1 MPLRVNYS
9 RSESPCSRRVLVE
22 LLSFCRQHQRHQRI
36 APTRNTI
43 TVHLHG
49 LRKPRPPSMNAR
61 FLRPFARAAF
71 RAPTAVRP
79 STVARPALIASQNKK
94 TEVGPQQMMV
104 LKSAMP
110 QLIPFFFVNETT
122 VAFILLPS
130 LIYVFSKYI
139 LPQRVRLFAA
149 RLFISKL

>member
-1 MPLRVNYS
+1 
-9 RSESPCSRRVLVE
+9 
-22 LLSFCRQHQRHQRI
+22 
-36 APTRNTI
+36 
-43 TVHLHG
+43 
-49 LRKPRPPSMNAR
+49 MNAR
-61 FLRPFARAAF
+61 ILRPFARAAF

-79 STVARPALIASQNKK
+79 ALLARPALAAQQNKK
-94 TEVGPQQMMV
+94 TEVGAQQMTM

-122 VAFILLPS
+122 VAFVLLPS
-130 LIYVFSKYI
+130 LIYIMSKYI

>member
-1 MPLRVNYS
+1 MS
-9 RSESPCSRRVLVE
+9 RTQLSSFSDNDSVE
-22 LLSFCRQHQRHQRI
+22 P
-36 APTRNTI
+36 ATARNTI
-43 TVHLHG
+43 TITTHLPG
-49 LRKPRPPSMNAR
+49 PCKPRPTAIMNAR
-61 FLRPFARAAF
+61 FLRPFVARAAF
-71 RAPTAVRP
+71 RAPVAVRP
-79 STVARPALIASQNKK
+79 SAMARPALLASQNNK
-94 TEVGPQQMMV
+94 TEVGSQQMTV

-130 LIYVFSKYI
+130 LIYIFSKYI

>member
-1 MPLRVNYS
+1 M
-9 RSESPCSRRVLVE
+9 
-22 LLSFCRQHQRHQRI
+22 
-36 APTRNTI
+36 NT
-43 TVHLHG
+43 T
-49 LRKPRPPSMNAR
+49 R

-79 STVARPALIASQNKK
+79 AAIARPALASQQQKK
-94 TEVGPQQMMV
+94 TPEVGAQQMVRSPIHEFESQRMLMPQQTI

-122 VAFILLPS
+122 VAFVLLPT

-139 LPQRVRLFAA
+139 LPQRVRLFAS

>member
-1 MPLRVNYS
+1 M
-9 RSESPCSRRVLVE
+9 
-22 LLSFCRQHQRHQRI
+22 
-36 APTRNTI
+36 NT
-43 TVHLHG
+43 T
-49 LRKPRPPSMNAR
+49 R

-79 STVARPALIASQNKK
+79 AVMARPALASQQQK
-94 TEVGPQQMMV
+94 TPEVSPKQMTI

-122 VAFILLPS
+122 VAFVLLPT
-130 LIYVFSKYI
+130 LIYIFSKYI
-139 LPQRVRLFAA
+139 LPQRLRLFAA

>member
-1 MPLRVNYS
+1 
-9 RSESPCSRRVLVE
+9 
-22 LLSFCRQHQRHQRI
+22 
-36 APTRNTI
+36 
-43 TVHLHG
+43 
-49 LRKPRPPSMNAR
+49 MNAR

-71 RAPTAVRP
+71 KAPTAVRP
-79 STVARPALIASQNKK
+79 AAMARPALVASQTQKK
-94 TEVGPQQMMV
+94 TEVGPQQMTI

-110 QLIPFFFVNETT
+110 QLIPFFFVNETA

>member
-1 MPLRVNYS
+1 
-9 RSESPCSRRVLVE
+9 
-22 LLSFCRQHQRHQRI
+22 
-36 APTRNTI
+36 
-43 TVHLHG
+43 
-49 LRKPRPPSMNAR
+49 MNAR
-61 FLRPFARAAF
+61 FLRPFTRAAF
-71 RAPTAVRP
+71 RAPMAARP
-79 STVARPALIASQNKK
+79 SAMARPALIASQNKK
-94 TEVGPQQMMV
+94 IEAGPQQMTV

-122 VAFILLPS
+122 FAFVLLPT

>member
-1 MPLRVNYS
+1 MWKR
-9 RSESPCSRRVLVE
+9 E
-22 LLSFCRQHQRHQRI
+22 SFCRRQLQHRRLS
-36 APTRNTI
+36 RE
-43 TVHLHG
+43 
-49 LRKPRPPSMNAR
+49 RKPHSITAHLLRAPKQSSSACLTLSQPTMNAR
-61 FLRPFARAAF
+61 FLRPFTRAAF

-79 STVARPALIASQNKK
+79 TAMARPALVASQTKK
-94 TEVGPQQMMV
+94 PEVGPQQMTV

-139 LPQRVRLFAA
+139 LPNRVRLFAA